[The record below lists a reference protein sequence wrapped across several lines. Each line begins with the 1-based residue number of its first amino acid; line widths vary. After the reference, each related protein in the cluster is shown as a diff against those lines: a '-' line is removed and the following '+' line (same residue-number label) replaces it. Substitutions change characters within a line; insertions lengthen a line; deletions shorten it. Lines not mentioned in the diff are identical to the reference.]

1 MYVLVKR
8 CTSMSFKVEW
18 KVWIQIQM
26 RKGLAYTLKSTL
38 EKKKIFVFIFLM
50 RFIIF
55 LIAISAYLI

>member
-1 MYVLVKR
+1 
-8 CTSMSFKVEW
+8 MSFKVEW